1 MRDGVGDVQSVV
13 VFGGTSEIA
22 LALVRRLIGRR
33 CRRVVL
39 AVRHPS
45 AGSAAQQQ
53 LATDRTRVAV
63 TMFDAAA
70 VDTHRGAVDDAFA
83 AADGDVDVVVVAFG
97 QLGEAGGPSPDP
109 ADAAAALA
117 QVNYVG
123 AVSVLLRAAQR
134 LRRQGHGTIVV
145 LSSVAGVRV
154 RAANFVYGASKAGL
168 DAFAQGLADSL
179 VGSGVDVVIVRPGF
193 VRSRMTAGMPEP
205 PFAVTADEVA
215 TAIEH
220 GVRTRQSIVWVPPVL
235 QWVFLVLRVLPRA
248 VWRRLPTVNR

>member
-1 MRDGVGDVQSVV
+1 VRDGVGDVQSVV

-22 LALVRRLIGRR
+22 LALVRRLIRRR

-39 AVRHPS
+39 AVRDVP
-45 AGSAAQQQ
+45 AGGAARRS
-53 LATDRTRVAV
+53 LETDLTRVAI

-70 VDTHRGAVDDAFA
+70 VNTHRSAVDEAFA
-83 AADGDVDVVVVAFG
+83 AADGDVDVVLVAFG
-97 QLGEAGGPSPDP
+97 QLGERGPSPDP
-109 ADAAAALA
+109 AAAAAALA

-123 AVSVLLRAAQR
+123 AVSVLLRAAQH

-179 VGSGVDVVIVRPGF
+179 VGSGVDLVIVRPGF
-193 VRSRMTAGMPEP
+193 VRTRMTAGMPEP
-205 PFAVTADEVA
+205 PFAVNADDVA
-215 TAIEH
+215 MAIEH
-220 GVRTRQSIVWVPPVL
+220 GVRTRRSIVWVPPVL
-235 QWVFLVLRVLPRA
+235 QGVFLLMHALPRA
-248 VWRRLPTVNR
+248 VWRRLPTGTR